1 MTNNEEED
9 EEYFKLMKAYDD
21 YNSDIVTQEV
31 LSKPDA
37 KRYAKG
43 SLLQK
48 ILDPYMDA
56 KVSEDGVVHLEFTQ
70 SDIKTRTEEQ
80 YREMYDRLKANNEEE
95 FECDDSEDPEEGRMA
110 LLKEIDADTELM

>member
-1 MTNNEEED
+1 MNNYMAQAHNVESQYSKQGFAVTDHSHQPRQLMTNNEEED

-31 LSKPDA
+31 LSKPDV

-48 ILDPYMDA
+48 ILDPYMDG
-56 KVSEDGVVHLEFTQ
+56 KVSEDGIVHLEF
-70 SDIKTRTEEQ
+70 S
-80 YREMYDRLKANNEEE
+80 
-95 FECDDSEDPEEGRMA
+95 
-110 LLKEIDADTELM
+110 